1 MSILIIFVAILY
13 YFIFT
18 MQDNPDIAVTL
29 ATLYNTSVA
38 FIYFITPFV
47 YVLPQREMRNMVL
60 VLVGCSS
67 MIGTVAPVKKISAKE
82 EQNLYF
88 QELKRMWS

>member
-1 MSILIIFVAILY
+1 
-13 YFIFT
+13 

-38 FIYFITPFV
+38 FIYFITPLV

-60 VLVGCSS
+60 GLVGCSS
-67 MIGTVAPVKKISAKE
+67 MIGTVAPVPKFSAWE

-88 QELKRMWS
+88 QELQRIWS